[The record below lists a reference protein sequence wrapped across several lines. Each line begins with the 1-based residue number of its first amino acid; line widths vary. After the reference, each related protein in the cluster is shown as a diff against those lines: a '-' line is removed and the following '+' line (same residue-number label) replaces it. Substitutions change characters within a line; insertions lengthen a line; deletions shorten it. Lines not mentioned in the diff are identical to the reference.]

1 MKKMKKFFAVI
12 LSLAMVLGMSI
23 TAFAT
28 EAGTATQAAGK
39 ITVEGLTKED
49 TTVKIYKVVSW
60 NEAQSKWEAEAW
72 AKDHVDLTKDPVDID
87 WDALK
92 DVATDADL

>member
-28 EAGTATQAAGK
+28 EAGTATQAATGK
-39 ITVEGLTKED
+39 ITVEGLTKEK
-49 TTVKIYKVVSW
+49 TTVKFTKWFHGMKLRVSG
-60 NEAQSKWEAEAW
+60 K
-72 AKDHVDLTKDPVDID
+72 
-87 WDALK
+87 
-92 DVATDADL
+92 

>member
-39 ITVEGLTKED
+39 ITVEGRQK
-49 TTVKIYKVVSW
+49 KI
-60 NEAQSKWEAEAW
+60 Q
-72 AKDHVDLTKDPVDID
+72 L
-87 WDALK
+87 
-92 DVATDADL
+92 